1 MWMKTKPRPE
11 EGRQKLGTHL
21 RNLRALQGGGLGSH
35 WNKVGTCVACG
46 WTQPYWG
53 PSYRDEVGY
62 VLREENMPGAVV
74 SRAGGDH

>member
-1 MWMKTKPRPE
+1 M
-11 EGRQKLGTHL
+11 
-21 RNLRALQGGGLGSH
+21 
-35 WNKVGTCVACG
+35 GTCVACG